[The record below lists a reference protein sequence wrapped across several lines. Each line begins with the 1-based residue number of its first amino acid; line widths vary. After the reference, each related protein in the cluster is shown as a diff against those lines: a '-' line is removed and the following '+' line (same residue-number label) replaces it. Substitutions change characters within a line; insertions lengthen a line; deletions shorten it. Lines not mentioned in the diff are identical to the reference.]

1 VKFLML
7 VLIINVQTG
16 IYEHQIPLIMPS
28 EQVCEQAQ
36 SSILGK
42 YDNER
47 YRYVAMC
54 VQTE

>member
-7 VLIINVQTG
+7 VLVINVQTG
-16 IYEHQIPLIMPS
+16 IYEHQIPMVMPS

-36 SSILGK
+36 ASILGR

-54 VQTE
+54 VQAN